1 MWRRCLKPAVSLFDF
16 LVESSEVSLS
26 SALEKSYLAARFA
39 CNLSTRGKSAI
50 LDIVLVEHMMVP
62 R

>member
-1 MWRRCLKPAVSLFDF
+1 MWRRCLKPAESPSEF
-16 LVESSEVSLS
+16 LAEGSEVSLS
-26 SALEKSYLAARFA
+26 IAMEKSCLAVRFA
-39 CNLSTRGKSAI
+39 CNLSTRGRSAT